1 MKGTSLLTLI
11 SKKTYNDMEIR
22 TSHLLLRRLPMR
34 LEAAGILAVQVILAV
49 AAVIFTLYTTVTHY
63 EVTLSGNYEEQLA
76 VEQLKNF
83 APAWFYIWVKYLA
96 YVAVACILHTAVKNS
111 LPHLK
116 RLSGLFFLI
125 ACALVVLWPAAD
137 AFPGMPS
144 LTGMGMVS
152 LIVRCLAIIV
162 TIAEVVVAML
172 LGLKIRK
179 NAAGYLK
186 TYGCLLAFLPLLAEL
201 STLAWYAGSAFADVL
216 FYGCIPAA
224 VCETFFLTASFFAFK
239 PSETKNDRTFI
250 PAFVMAALSAVVA
263 LGIYF
268 SLSSSAIEIG
278 DAETEELSA
287 DDQIQGEEDS
297 YDPEAGYSDGTQLP
311 ADSMEAGDG
320 TSGNDNM
327 GSNTVDG
334 SKAAPV
340 DADNLPEG
348 DLSVEQ

>member
-1 MKGTSLLTLI
+1 
-11 SKKTYNDMEIR
+11 
-22 TSHLLLRRLPMR
+22 MR

-152 LIVRCLAIIV
+152 L
-162 TIAEVVVAML
+162 
-172 LGLKIRK
+172 
-179 NAAGYLK
+179 
-186 TYGCLLAFLPLLAEL
+186 L
-201 STLAWYAGSAFADVL
+201 SL
-216 FYGCIPAA
+216 IH
-224 VCETFFLTASFFAFK
+224 
-239 PSETKNDRTFI
+239 I
-250 PAFVMAALSAVVA
+250 
-263 LGIYF
+263 
-268 SLSSSAIEIG
+268 
-278 DAETEELSA
+278 
-287 DDQIQGEEDS
+287 
-297 YDPEAGYSDGTQLP
+297 
-311 ADSMEAGDG
+311 
-320 TSGNDNM
+320 
-327 GSNTVDG
+327 
-334 SKAAPV
+334 
-340 DADNLPEG
+340 
-348 DLSVEQ
+348 